1 MKRLILQVNIKL
13 ENHKGFSRFRPV
25 PDIYKLS
32 EQQARKFAKK
42 WGTDYYQIT
51 DDNYLP
57 DKHPCFQRLKMYE
70 MLEYDQILYLDM
82 DAIILR
88 PCPNIFDYCGNAV
101 FSGVRDHDWNK
112 PKNEEKRK
120 LFNKVYG
127 AKSDYRPFNSG
138 VILVTKKFLEDT
150 KDMWRQYINSFD
162 SSSNGINGGH
172 DQAILNKLIVEKYDG
187 KYNELDEKWGSW
199 YRYGTYVDHLG
210 NLRKRFFKLDK
221 WSERTGV
228 IIEDFKSSANLM
240 EFL

>member
-13 ENHKGFSRFRPV
+13 EDHKGFARFKPY

-42 WGTDYYQIT
+42 WGVDYHQIT
-51 DDNYLP
+51 DSNYLP

-82 DAIILR
+82 DAIIL
-88 PCPNIFDYCGNAV
+88 PSCPNIFDYVGDSV
-101 FSGVRDHDWNK
+101 FSGVRDFDWNNPAK
-112 PKNEEKRK
+112 EEERAR
-120 LFNKVYG
+120 FNKVYG
-127 AKSDYRPFNSG
+127 AKSDYRPFCSG
-138 VILVTKKFLEDT
+138 VVLMSQKFLVET

-162 SSSNGINGGH
+162 DSGNGINGGH

-199 YRYGTYVDHLG
+199 HRNGTYIEHLG
-210 NLRKRFFKLDK
+210 GLRKRMFDLEKFSKK
-221 WSERTGV
+221 TGV
-228 IIEDFKSSANLM
+228 IIEDSENNNLE
-240 EFL
+240 EFM